1 MCLINLP
8 IQIQVTSILLYII
21 LLVIY
26 FIIRFGLEP
35 EQRILSLDMAI
46 CLWRLV
52 FTVQTPVNLIGNWL
66 HFLEEHPNIRGI
78 PKDTWNMFLNFSE
91 QCDIDKYDDTEAW
104 PSLFDDFV
112 DYERYRL
119 MNLDNKT
126 SVVNVENHCTN
137 MEEILNPSGTMTTP
151 SSSLSTPTETTSTR
165 PNSMVNNETS
175 SKCGDEGSSTCLDD
189 KDLYRMSASS
199 SPLPSNCYRSNDI
212 L

>member
-1 MCLINLP
+1 
-8 IQIQVTSILLYII
+8 
-21 LLVIY
+21 
-26 FIIRFGLEP
+26 
-35 EQRILSLDMAI
+35 MAI

-66 HFLEEHPNIRGI
+66 HFLEQHPNIRGI

-119 MNLDNKT
+119 LNMNSKT
-126 SVVNVENHCTN
+126 SVESVANNCTN
-137 MEEILNPSGTMTTP
+137 VDALLYPSVTMTTL

-165 PNSMVNNETS
+165 PNSMVINETS
-175 SKCGDEGSSTCLDD
+175 PRNGNESSTCPDD
-189 KDLYRMSASS
+189 KELYRTSASS